1 MFFKDSI
8 VKINIFYVFV
18 KVDNLTDPDTNCGLD
33 PDPNTV
39 FLDPPQLQSQVDIV
53 CLDSVGPAA
62 EGGGEP
68 EEEGGL
74 ERIFVLYYLLFPRG
88 QLLLDT
94 RGLLES
100 YILL

>member
-39 FLDPPQLQSQVDIV
+39 FWIHHNTGRMLTLCVSRFSWPS
-53 CLDSVGPAA
+53 C
-62 EGGGEP
+62 
-68 EEEGGL
+68 
-74 ERIFVLYYLLFPRG
+74 RRWRR
-88 QLLLDT
+88 T
-94 RGLLES
+94 
-100 YILL
+100 